1 MDRISSGIPGFDELI
16 GGGLP
21 QNRVYLV
28 CGPPGSGKTTF
39 ALQFLLEGA
48 FNKEKGI
55 FVSMV
60 EVPENVVEDFSSYGY
75 ELKKA
80 IKDGYIRFFDMAPET
95 LLEREPLP
103 PPPGKAISTNRELSS
118 ILDKMDKD
126 VVVLSSDL
134 LAKLFNAVM
143 KFQASRLVIDSAM
156 AIRFGSGD
164 EKMQAKELIRF
175 IRGLKDI
182 GCTSVLVS
190 ELIQPDAYA
199 PEHFLSHGVIFLH
212 NFLDK
217 GKMKRAV
224 QIVKLRGTAHDT
236 DMHKIEFSKRG
247 MVVSALSGIE

>member
-1 MDRISSGIPGFDELI
+1 MMRVKSGIPGFDELI

-21 QNRVYLV
+21 QNRVYLI

-39 ALQFLLEGA
+39 SLQFLLQGA
-48 FNKEKGI
+48 YNGERGLFI
-55 FVSMV
+55 SMV
-60 EVPENVVEDFSSYGY
+60 EVPENVIDDFSAYGP

-80 IKDGYIRFFDMAPET
+80 VKDGMIKFLDMAPET
-95 LLEREPLP
+95 LLEKIPVQPTR
-103 PPPGKAISTNRELSS
+103 PGTASNRDIASL
-118 ILDKMDKD
+118 LDKMDKD

-134 LAKLFNAVM
+134 LKRMFDAVQ
-143 KFQASRLVIDSAM
+143 KYQATRIVIDSAM

-164 EKMQAKELIRF
+164 EKQQAKELIRF

-182 GCTSVLVS
+182 GCTSFLVS
-190 ELIQPDAYA
+190 ELIQPDAYS

-224 QIVKLRGTAHDT
+224 QIVKMRGTSHDT
-236 DMHKIEFSKRG
+236 DMHKLEFTRKG